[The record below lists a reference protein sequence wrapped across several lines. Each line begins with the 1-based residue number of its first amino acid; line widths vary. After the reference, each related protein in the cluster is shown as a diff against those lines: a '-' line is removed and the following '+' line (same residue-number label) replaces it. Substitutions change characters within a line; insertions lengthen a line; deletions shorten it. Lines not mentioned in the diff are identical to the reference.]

1 MTTDDIKDVQI
12 IAKTHDGEYII
23 SKTDDKI
30 IINMLAEFCEFVKLD
45 KNLFT
50 EYSLE
55 ELLTDGND

>member
-1 MTTDDIKDVQI
+1 MTTNDIKDVQI

-30 IINMLAEFCEFVKLD
+30 IINMLASFCQFVKLD
-45 KNLFT
+45 KKLFT

-55 ELLTDGND
+55 ELLVDGND